1 MTADEIKAILAKR
14 HSNLWRWICV
24 TELQTTTSIYR
35 SRRIIDVFAM
45 ALIQSLNNYE
55 RVAYEIK
62 VSRADWLRELKDPR
76 KRVEAM
82 SLSNRFFFVFASG
95 IYKKGDLPRDDCGI
109 LEITSEKR
117 IKLIRRAKRRKIKPM
132 PIDFIAALARRIKQE
147 NQ

>member
-1 MTADEIKAILAKR
+1 MTADEIKAILQKR

-55 RVAYEIK
+55 RIAYEIK
-62 VSRADWLRELKDPR
+62 VSRADWLKELKNPR
-76 KRVEAM
+76 KKAAAM
-82 SLSNRFFFVFASG
+82 SLSDRFFFVLAHG

-109 LEITSEKR
+109 LEITPEKQ
-117 IKLIRRAKRRKIKPM
+117 IKLIRRAKRRKVKPM
-132 PIDFIAALARRIKQE
+132 PPGFIAALARRIKQE